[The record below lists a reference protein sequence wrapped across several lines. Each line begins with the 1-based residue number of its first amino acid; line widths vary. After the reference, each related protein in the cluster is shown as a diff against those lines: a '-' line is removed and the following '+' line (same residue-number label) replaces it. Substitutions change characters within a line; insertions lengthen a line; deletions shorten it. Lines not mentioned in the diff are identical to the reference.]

1 MGKSVISIEDMN
13 IHLIKKSN
21 VKRISIRI
29 LPPKGEVKVI
39 APKRYSNIMIKRIL
53 LLKSEHIKSHIFK
66 IREQFKIL
74 DAAEDCD
81 VREGSNYPLWGENYS
96 LTIRR
101 GNKNKV
107 YIEENRLV
115 LQIKSGFEDS
125 QKMRLLLDKF
135 YREQM
140 MKVLPQMVEKYSFVV
155 GEVPNEYRIK
165 KMRTRWGTCNIN
177 ARRIWLSLELA
188 KKPMYCLEYV
198 VVHELVHLLERYHN
212 KRFYSFLDKFYP
224 NWKEATQE
232 LKKGIKI
239 K

>member
-1 MGKSVISIEDMN
+1 MNKSCMDVEGIQVHIT
-13 IHLIKKSN
+13 KKSN

-74 DAAEDCD
+74 DVAEDCD

-140 MKVLPQMVEKYSFVV
+140 MKVLPQMVEKYTSVV

-165 KMRTRWGTCNIN
+165 KMRTRWGTCNIK
-177 ARRIWLSLELA
+177 ARRIWLNSELA
-188 KKPMYCLEYV
+188 KKPLCCLEYV

-212 KRFYSFLDKFYP
+212 RRFYSFLDEFYP
-224 NWKEATQE
+224 DWKRVTQE
-232 LKKGIKI
+232 LQQS
-239 K
+239 